1 MFVISEPPLFP
12 SSLVVLC
19 VFVEVEGGDLMEG
32 EGRRGVNF
40 SALIDA
46 LKPGLLLLLIPSI
59 GLNSCQALS
68 SCLPRPGSS
77 LSLLYSTLL
86 YRDESKS
93 NCNGN
98 SLLLRATEFIVPG
111 H

>member
-1 MFVISEPPLFP
+1 MFVISEPSLFP

-19 VFVEVEGGDLMEG
+19 VFVEVEGGDLMMEG

-59 GLNSCQALS
+59 GLNSCQAFS

-77 LSLLYSTLL
+77 LSLSLL
-86 YRDESKS
+86 YCIEMDPKVTVTGIRSY
-93 NCNGN
+93 
-98 SLLLRATEFIVPG
+98 
-111 H
+111 